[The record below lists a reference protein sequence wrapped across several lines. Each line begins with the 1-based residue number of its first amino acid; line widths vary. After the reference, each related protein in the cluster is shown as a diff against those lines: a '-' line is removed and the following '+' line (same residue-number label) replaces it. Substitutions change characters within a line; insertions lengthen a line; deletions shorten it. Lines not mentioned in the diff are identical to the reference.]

1 MNEKGI
7 PKIIHYC
14 WFGGNKKSK
23 LVRDCIST
31 WVEKLPDYEII
42 EWNETNS
49 DLSHS
54 FVKEAYRL
62 KKWAFVA
69 DYIRLEKVYKYGGI
83 YLDTDMLLLKNFDDL
98 LNDDCF
104 FGAEE
109 PMLINAGII
118 GAMPKNTFIKECLL
132 KYDTLE
138 FNLNKNILDIIIPTI
153 VTHTFIDFFGY
164 SCDFNSI
171 VIKNEVKI
179 YPMCYFYPLPLKC
192 KDDIINYTKYI
203 LPESY
208 TVHLWVGS
216 WVLYNEFE
224 YLRKRN
230 YTKGF
235 RIVFKKIFLLEI
247 NYKYLRKVL
256 SSVKESLTKNK

>member
-1 MNEKGI
+1 
-7 PKIIHYC
+7 
-14 WFGGNKKSK
+14 
-23 LVRDCIST
+23 
-31 WVEKLPDYEII
+31 
-42 EWNETNS
+42 
-49 DLSHS
+49 
-54 FVKEAYRL
+54 
-62 KKWAFVA
+62 
-69 DYIRLEKVYKYGGI
+69 
-83 YLDTDMLLLKNFDDL
+83 
-98 LNDDCF
+98 
-104 FGAEE
+104 
-109 PMLINAGII
+109 
-118 GAMPKNTFIKECLL
+118 
-132 KYDTLE
+132 
-138 FNLNKNILDIIIPTI
+138 
-153 VTHTFIDFFGY
+153 
-164 SCDFNSI
+164 
-171 VIKNEVKI
+171 
-179 YPMCYFYPLPLKC
+179 MCYFYPLPLKC